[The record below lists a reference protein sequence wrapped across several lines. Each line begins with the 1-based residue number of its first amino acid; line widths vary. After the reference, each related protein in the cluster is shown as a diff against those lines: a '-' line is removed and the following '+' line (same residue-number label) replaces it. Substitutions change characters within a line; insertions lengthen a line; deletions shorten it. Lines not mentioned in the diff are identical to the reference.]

1 MKQQDAKGW
10 FQRCM
15 ISVLTAILFV
25 FFLVWLFDPYFH
37 FHKPFPFVSYRLLD
51 ERYCNDGISRHFDYD
66 AIITGTSMA
75 QNYKTTELNALFGVK
90 AVKETF
96 SGSGYR
102 EQSDNLRRALEKNE
116 DLKTVFWSM
125 DYNAL
130 IREKDY
136 DAYEGYPLYLYDE
149 NPWND
154 VSYVFNKSVLYHGV
168 MTNMIMTLTG
178 QESTSM
184 DEYSSWEKEMGYD
197 YIMSAYDRW
206 EVGIDSLGGLTQ
218 ADRSMIT
225 ANIQQNFIDLVR
237 DYPNTVFYIFYTP
250 YSIYYW
256 DFLNQEGMMEMQ
268 LEAEQIATELLL
280 QCPNVKLYNF
290 NDQYDIIGNPD
301 NYRDKEHYGAH
312 INSKI
317 LQWIVQDIG
326 RVTVDNYMEKLQTER
341 DYYMQFD
348 YSSIFR

>member
-149 NPWND
+149 NPWKD
-154 VSYVFNKSVLYHGV
+154 RKSVV
-168 MTNMIMTLTG
+168 
-178 QESTSM
+178 
-184 DEYSSWEKEMGYD
+184 
-197 YIMSAYDRW
+197 
-206 EVGIDSLGGLTQ
+206 
-218 ADRSMIT
+218 
-225 ANIQQNFIDLVR
+225 
-237 DYPNTVFYIFYTP
+237 
-250 YSIYYW
+250 
-256 DFLNQEGMMEMQ
+256 
-268 LEAEQIATELLL
+268 
-280 QCPNVKLYNF
+280 
-290 NDQYDIIGNPD
+290 
-301 NYRDKEHYGAH
+301 
-312 INSKI
+312 
-317 LQWIVQDIG
+317 
-326 RVTVDNYMEKLQTER
+326 
-341 DYYMQFD
+341 
-348 YSSIFR
+348 